1 MNIGVIGLGEM
12 GRAIAS
18 SLLRTGH
25 HVVVYN
31 RTPGKAEALRAA
43 GATVAGELRD
53 ACRGDA
59 VITIVADDAAV
70 TSVVCGERGVLDCL
84 GPSKTTHV
92 SMSTISP
99 ALVKE
104 LEELH
109 RERNGSFI
117 SAPVLGRP
125 VVAAEGKLSIL
136 AAGERKRIDA
146 LRPMFDALGKTFVV
160 GAAPEAGNLVKV
172 CCNSLTAT
180 IIEAISETT
189 ALVAKSGYAD
199 PKAYLEVL
207 LSTMLA
213 TPLFQPYGKRILEHD
228 FKPGFRL
235 PLALKDIELLLD
247 AGHEA
252 AVPLPLA
259 SMLRDHMLAAIA
271 EGFGELDWSALALVA
286 EREAGIH

>member
-12 GRAIAS
+12 GRAMAS
-18 SLLRTGH
+18 SLLRAGH
-25 HVVVYN
+25 AVVVFN

-43 GATVAGELRD
+43 GATVALELRE

-109 RERNGSFI
+109 RERNGLFM

-125 VVAAEGKLSIL
+125 MVAAEGKLSIL
-136 AAGERKRIDA
+136 AAGDRNRIDA

-172 CCNSLTAT
+172 CCKPLTAT

-213 TPLFQPYGKRILEHD
+213 TPLFQPYGKRILHD

-271 EGFGELDWSALALVA
+271 EGFRRSRLVGA
-286 EREAGIH
+286 RAGR